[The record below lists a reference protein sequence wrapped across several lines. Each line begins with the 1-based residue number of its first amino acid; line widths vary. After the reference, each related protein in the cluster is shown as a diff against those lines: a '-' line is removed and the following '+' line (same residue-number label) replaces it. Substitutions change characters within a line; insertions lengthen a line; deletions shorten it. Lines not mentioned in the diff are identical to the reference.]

1 MMKTVM
7 IVGEGLGLGVQQM
20 IHLILAP
27 FSPHTVTI
35 LSLTF
40 LSFAFHAVFS
50 AFQAPLNFLGWDK
63 MTMLVADTIEFWGG
77 MVWQ

>member
-1 MMKTVM
+1 MMKKVM

-40 LSFAFHAVFS
+40 FSFAFHAVFS
-50 AFQAPLNFLGWDK
+50 TFQVPLICF
-63 MTMLVADTIEFWGG
+63 G
-77 MVWQ
+77 MG

>member
-1 MMKTVM
+1 MQKTNESINGDYEQRMNSMMKTIM

-50 AFQAPLNFLGWDK
+50 ASQAPLNF
-63 MTMLVADTIEFWGG
+63 FG
-77 MVWQ
+77 MG